1 VTNEIIGLLCLGGTI
16 GLIVLGLPIAFSMG
30 IMAVVGILQIAGLRT
45 AIGVMKTAPFELA
58 SSWELSAIP
67 MFILMGTIAFHSGMT
82 ASLFNAAR
90 LWLYRLPGGLAVA
103 TNFACAGFAAASG
116 SSLATTIAMGRLTI
130 PEMRRYNYDVGLA
143 TGVTAAAGTLGSL
156 IPPSI
161 LLVIYG
167 VFAEVSIPKLFIAG
181 ILPGILTAAA
191 YAGMIVIRCMV
202 NPSLAPAS
210 EVGGDP
216 RAKWRALADVWPLP
230 LLVVLVIG
238 TIYAGIATPT
248 EAGAFGAV
256 FAMLIAL
263 IMGKL
268 NWRVIYESLR
278 ESILSSAA
286 IFIVA
291 IAAMLMTRLMSYSGA
306 PAYLSQIL
314 GPFMGSPLSLVLA
327 LAVMYLLLG
336 CVLDS
341 SGMVFLTLPVV
352 LPLLIQ
358 LDVDLIWF
366 GILLVKFVEIGMITP
381 PVGMNVFAVK
391 ALTPDVPLGL
401 IFRGVTW
408 FVATE
413 IAVTGLIIAFPIIA
427 LLLVP

>member
-1 VTNEIIGLLCLGGTI
+1 MTNEIIGLLCLGGTI